1 MKLFYRQFGS
11 GKPLIILHGLLG
23 LSDNWVSIGKK
34 LALNYNV
41 IIPDLRNHGQSPH
54 SSNFNYDVMA
64 EDIVELLDDLGM
76 PSAVIMGHSMGG
88 KVALQFAL
96 QYPEKTDKLIVVDI
110 SMRQYDERQ
119 YQIEIIKAMMA
130 VDFQQATSR
139 TEISEQLKLSI
150 TDEKFRLFI
159 MKNLYRQTRIELGWR
174 PDLKNIY
181 LNIDRIF
188 EGISGNR
195 VYKGASLFVYGAESD
210 YVLQSDL
217 PLILQNFPK
226 AVFKKVPDSGH
237 WVHTDNPEGFLN
249 AIGGVLDLNH
259 E

>member
-23 LSDNWVSIGKK
+23 LSDNWVSIGKI

-54 SSNFNYDVMA
+54 SSNFNYEAMA
-64 EDIVELLDDLGM
+64 EDIVELMDDLKLK
-76 PSAVIMGHSMGG
+76 SAVIMGHSMGG
-88 KVALQFAL
+88 KVAMQFAL
-96 QYPEKTDKLIVVDI
+96 QNPEKTDKLIVVDI

-119 YQIEIIKAMMA
+119 YQIEIIEAMMA
-130 VDFQQATSR
+130 VDFQRSASR
-139 TEISEQLKLSI
+139 SEISELLKLSI
-150 TDEKFRLFI
+150 KDEKFRLFI
-159 MKNLYRQTRIELGWR
+159 MKNLYRKSRTELGWR

-181 LNIDRIF
+181 LNVDRIF
-188 EGISGNR
+188 EGISGNG
-195 VYKGASLFVYGAESD
+195 VYKGPSLFVQGSESD

-217 PLILQNFPK
+217 PLIIQNFPE
-226 AVFKKVPDSGH
+226 AVFKEVSDSGH
-237 WVHTDNPEGFLN
+237 WVHADNPEGFLN
-249 AIGGVLDLNH
+249 AIGGFLDIKP